1 MSDTIKAYAAW
12 HPTKGF
18 DEYHYEGPIAFA
30 DHDRTLLDD
39 IKELNET
46 DRTNNRNGWRI
57 VEVEMR
63 RIVPLLWD
71 SFANRSFEPV
81 EKRAAEIFADFE
93 YTGPGEKPAWRPGGN
108 SNKQD
113 DARMLA
119 RQELR
124 TAAEASTPSPAK
136 LGSGQ

>member
-1 MSDTIKAYAAW
+1 MTETIKGYAAW

-18 DEYHYEGPIAFA
+18 DGYHYEGPVAFA

-39 IKELNET
+39 IKELNEG

-57 VEVEMR
+57 VEVEIR
-63 RIVPLLWD
+63 RIVPLPWD
-71 SFANRSFEPV
+71 SYANRSFEPV
-81 EKRAAEIFADFE
+81 EKRAAEIFASFAYD
-93 YTGPGEKPAWRPGGN
+93 GPGEKPAWQPGGN

-113 DARMLA
+113 EARAIA

-124 TAAEASTPSPAK
+124 APALPSQQDQTP
-136 LGSGQ
+136 